1 MNTEVKEIVGGDA
14 AAENKAEVALEKE
27 EAAEVCEASD
37 VSAESISESAVE
49 DAKNDDSNE
58 VSEFT
63 AVEEKDEIIFK
74 DVNYKWHKRYKT
86 AKYPIRQPIYLTWL
100 IWVLSQM
107 MLIGKKKKVECIN
120 MEGLK
125 PPYMILSNHMSFV
138 DFELVSV
145 GTYPQ
150 RMNNVVN
157 IDGYYLRPWLMEWIG
172 SIGTRKFT
180 SDIHLI
186 KSIRKVL
193 SRGDVLCMYPE
204 ARYSPC
210 GTSSYLPESLGM
222 LIKRCKVPVVIAMQ
236 RGNHLLQPAW
246 NVKNNRKVPLHT
258 TIKLSLTAEDIEKM
272 SAKEINDF
280 LKAEMTYDD
289 YKYQK
294 ENGILI
300 TEPKRAEGLHK
311 VLYQC
316 PHCMTEFKMNS
327 EGADVFCE
335 ECGKRWNLTED
346 GSLKAYE
353 GETEFS
359 HVPDWFEWEREQV
372 KLQIERGEYSFEDE
386 VDIYSQPGCY
396 SFPYLGKGTLTHNE
410 KDGFVV
416 RGHYNGEDFCIH
428 RTPIQ
433 TNSLHVEYNFGKIK
447 PMADCIDVSTEEDSF
462 YCYPTKKNVAT
473 KIAFATEIF
482 YQRCEKRTV
491 RRRRAAEENK

>member
-1 MNTEVKEIVGGDA
+1 MNTEVNTKENQVVEESRETTIA
-14 AAENKAEVALEKE
+14 ALPNEENTPTPEKKE
-27 EAAEVCEASD
+27 EENAKSNAAPEA
-37 VSAESISESAVE
+37 A
-49 DAKNDDSNE
+49 
-58 VSEFT
+58 T
-63 AVEEKDEIIFK
+63 DEIIFK

-120 MEGLK
+120 MENLK

-258 TIKLSLTAEDIEKM
+258 TIKLSLTTEDIENM

-280 LKAEMTYDD
+280 IKAEMTYDD

-316 PHCMTEFKMNS
+316 PHCKTEFKMNS
-327 EGADVFCE
+327 AGSEIFCE
-335 ECGKRWNLTED
+335 ECGKRWNLCED
-346 GSLKAYE
+346 GSLKAVE

-359 HVPDWFEWEREQV
+359 HVPDWFEWERAEV
-372 KLQIERGEYSFEDE
+372 KRQIENGEYSFEDDVE
-386 VDIYSQPGCY
+386 IYSQPGCY

-482 YQRCEKRTV
+482 YQRCEKRTS
-491 RRRRAAEENK
+491 RRRRIPEDK